1 MMHLLKKVFLIV
13 STLPVVSYAA
23 ITKCTTADQNP
34 FNAQLISWDDQ
45 KNKAEV
51 ITGFGEKFE
60 GSVLNSRKYGNAQKV
75 NIYIKY
81 KKQYLN
87 SDAVEYTIFPISDTE
102 LGVSSVQYIFKKRKQ
117 LLEAVNE
124 NHVLKCKVENP

>member
-60 GSVLNSRKYGNAQKV
+60 GPVLNSRKYGNAQKV
-75 NIYIKY
+75 RYYVATAQKY
-81 KKQYLN
+81 NNQCLN
-87 SDAVEYTIFPISDTE
+87 
-102 LGVSSVQYIFKKRKQ
+102 
-117 LLEAVNE
+117 
-124 NHVLKCKVENP
+124 